1 MEKVYTY
8 YIMMKLKIEKSF
20 SEIYNEH
27 ILPVPI
33 TSTNIWNDKDSKSGK
48 EYLFNK
54 ENLDSI
60 HSYSSWMMTSVIINF
75 RDKREVHINTNY
87 SITGWM
93 LCVIP
98 HICKDV
104 TDNSHRNNRNQAR
117 CLYKTMFVTY
127 QKTKMDMIPYTFKR

>member
-48 EYLFNK
+48 EALFDK
-54 ENLDSI
+54 EKFESI
-60 HSYSSWMMTSVIINF
+60 HIYPS
-75 RDKREVHINTNY
+75 
-87 SITGWM
+87 
-93 LCVIP
+93 
-98 HICKDV
+98 
-104 TDNSHRNNRNQAR
+104 
-117 CLYKTMFVTY
+117 
-127 QKTKMDMIPYTFKR
+127 